1 MPARGDAPST
11 VDDRLWRV
19 RSIALEE
26 STKTATLVAS
36 IEDSAPAPTDVELEV
51 VTRNIDDLVVVAEF
65 RDPIYP
71 GLVSTGRVE
80 RGGDKPFHTVINA
93 ENFHALQTLQYTHAG
108 RVDVIYIDPPYNTG
122 AKDWKYNNDYV
133 DGEDIYRHS
142 KWLAFIER
150 RLRVAKRLLN
160 PDDSILVV
168 TIDEKEYLR
177 LGLLLEQ
184 TFPEASIQMVTSV
197 IAPAGQA
204 RGNQMSRVEEYIFVV
219 YFGAAKVTPGD
230 DMLSRV
236 ALEED
241 DSPIPASVGWENLL
255 RRGTS
260 ARRVDRERQFFPIF
274 IDPERRTIHSV
285 GEPLLP
291 VTEPRESVASP
302 SGTVAVWPLR
312 SDGTEGRWRVGKD
325 GVERLL
331 ERGLV
336 KVGSLNRSRNTWAMN
351 YLLQSDVRR
360 LDAGEIVIESRDD
373 RGVPVL
379 RMASAGRSN
388 SSIPKTVWYRD
399 SHNAGNYGSALLRQ
413 FIPGRKFP
421 FPKSLYA
428 VEDTLRLFV
437 ASKPDAIV
445 VDFFAGSGTTAAA
458 VIRLNRQDG
467 GARQCISITN
477 NEVSSEE
484 QAALRARG
492 LRPGDLEW
500 EALGI
505 CDYITKPRL
514 KAAVEG
520 RTPAGDPIPGNYKF
534 RDETPISEGFEE
546 NLEFFTLTY
555 ESPRMVSHNRA
566 FSAIAP
572 LLWLKAGA
580 RGPRIDVEAEDFAIA
595 ETYGVL
601 FDVDSSRTFLEEL
614 AAAPAARVAY
624 IVTDDDRSFQMV
636 CAGLPEHIEPVR
648 LYESYLTNFTINVG
662 GESR

>member
-1 MPARGDAPST
+1 M
-11 VDDRLWRV
+11 
-19 RSIALEE
+19 
-26 STKTATLVAS
+26 
-36 IEDSAPAPTDVELEV
+36 
-51 VTRNIDDLVVVAEF
+51 
-65 RDPIYP
+65 
-71 GLVSTGRVE
+71 
-80 RGGDKPFHTVINA
+80 
-93 ENFHALQTLQYTHAG
+93 
-108 RVDVIYIDPPYNTG
+108 
-122 AKDWKYNNDYV
+122 
-133 DGEDIYRHS
+133 
-142 KWLAFIER
+142 
-150 RLRVAKRLLN
+150 
-160 PDDSILVV
+160 
-168 TIDEKEYLR
+168 
-177 LGLLLEQ
+177 
-184 TFPEASIQMVTSV
+184 
-197 IAPAGQA
+197 
-204 RGNQMSRVEEYIFVV
+204 
-219 YFGAAKVTPGD
+219 
-230 DMLSRV
+230 
-236 ALEED
+236 
-241 DSPIPASVGWENLL
+241 
-255 RRGTS
+255 
-260 ARRVDRERQFFPIF
+260 
-274 IDPERRTIHSV
+274 
-285 GEPLLP
+285 
-291 VTEPRESVASP
+291 
-302 SGTVAVWPLR
+302 
-312 SDGTEGRWRVGKD
+312 GKD